1 MHNAIRLSKQT
12 YLYLR
17 NASFDTYDVDV
28 DENCMRPYVVQP
40 VNFSNMLL
48 VVVRT
53 DCGDTTS
60 PLLSIVLEEVI
71 YENNTLICQKAL
83 TGLKRK
89 RPQSCI
95 RSHPRESE
103 IKDQCGRATNVRS
116 SLLLTLLLLM
126 CALAGQN
133 VG

>member
-1 MHNAIRLSKQT
+1 M

-17 NASFDTYDVDV
+17 NSSFDTYDIDV
-28 DENCMRPYVVQP
+28 DENCVRPYVVQS

-48 VVVRT
+48 IVVKT
-53 DCGDTTS
+53 DCGDTMS
-60 PLLSIVLEEVI
+60 PLLSILPEEVI
-71 YENNTLICQKAL
+71 YENNTLVCQKAL
-83 TGLKRK
+83 TSLKRK

-116 SLLLTLLLLM
+116 SLLLLMMLLLLT
-126 CALAGQN
+126 CTLAGRN
-133 VG
+133 AG